1 MPRYSHK
8 KRRNIKKS
16 RKIRR
21 KRGGVKTTA
30 QIQAEFMKGSTPIT
44 DPKELRLLA
53 EYDRNSQERE
63 RFNNEVININN
74 NLEKERMKGMKGW
87 AVTPMSPEDIRKQ
100 EEQDRMNNQR
110 INSEEAKERELTI
123 YDLGGS
129 KRKHYKRKTMKKR
142 KTRRIRGGNVDT
154 LGSADFNP
162 NLAYDSKQDGGQN
175 IGANCPDP
183 NFSIYNTRELTLFP
197 YKPN

>member
-1 MPRYSHK
+1 MPKYSHK
-8 KRRNIKKS
+8 RRRNIKKS

-63 RFNNEVININN
+63 RNN
-74 NLEKERMKGMKGW
+74 NKIKNELENQRMKVLKGL
-87 AVTPMSPEDIRKQ
+87 AVTPMSEKDIRKQ
-100 EEQDRMNNQR
+100 EKQNMIDNKRV
-110 INSEEAKERELTI
+110 NSKEAKERELTVR
-123 YDLGGS
+123 DLGGS
-129 KRKHYKRKTMKKR
+129 KRKKTMKKR
-142 KTRRIRGGNVDT
+142 KTRRIKGGNVDT

-162 NLAYDSKQDGGQN
+162 NLAYDSKQAGGQN
-175 IGANCPDP
+175 IGANCSDP